1 VVDLLLFTALTI
13 ADGVAVS
20 LFARRIGAARLP
32 GWYSITAVLRLVMI
46 SAYLTQAMRHGGG
59 RVFGWFHRRQAI
71 VASRRPYS
79 GRR

>member
-20 LFARRIGAARLP
+20 LFASRIGAHRLP
-32 GWYSITAVLRLVMI
+32 GWYSITVVLRLVMI
-46 SAYLTQAMRHGGG
+46 SADLTQATRHGGG
-59 RVFGWFHRRQAI
+59 RVFGWIHRRPAI
-71 VASRRPYS
+71 FASRRPYS